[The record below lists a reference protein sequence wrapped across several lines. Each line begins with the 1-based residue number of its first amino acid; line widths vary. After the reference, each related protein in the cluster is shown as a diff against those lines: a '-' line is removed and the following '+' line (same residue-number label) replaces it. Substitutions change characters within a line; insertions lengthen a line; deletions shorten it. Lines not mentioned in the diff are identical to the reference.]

1 MIIKVMEM
9 DGELTKGGIA
19 MRVTSIQ
26 PIGYLKV
33 HLAYDEIT
41 TKLLKPLASAGR
53 KIDEFTE
60 QASIIVGLIL
70 NLFLFITAFIK
81 LAKVEAFT
89 TSYYDALGRVLQS
102 MIVLL

>member
-1 MIIKVMEM
+1 M

-41 TKLLKPLASAGR
+41 TKLLKPLASAAR
-53 KIDEFTE
+53 KINDITE
-60 QASIIVGLIL
+60 QTSIIVGLML
-70 NLFLFITAFIK
+70 NVFLFIAAFIK
-81 LAKVEAFT
+81 LVKVEAMT
-89 TSYYDALGRVLQS
+89 ASYCDAMGSVLQTI
-102 MIVLL
+102 IVLL

>member
-1 MIIKVMEM
+1 M

-41 TKLLKPLASAGR
+41 TKLLKPLASAAR
-53 KIDEFTE
+53 KINAITE
-60 QASIIVGLIL
+60 QTSIIVGLML
-70 NLFLFITAFIK
+70 NVFLFITAFVK
-81 LAKVEAFT
+81 LAKVEAMT
-89 TSYYDALGRVLQS
+89 ASYCDALGSVLQTI
-102 MIVLL
+102 IVLL